1 MIKKL
6 FKNTLCTLA
15 IIATFLTIGIAG
27 RLEATYSMHG
37 TVIDETT
44 VEDDRGHIWG
54 YDNELKKGSDV
65 TITFDNNNTVNII
78 YDDIVVDVK

>member
-1 MIKKL
+1 M
-6 FKNTLCTLA
+6 
-15 IIATFLTIGIAG
+15 
-27 RLEATYSMHG
+27 
-37 TVIDETT
+37 
-44 VEDDRGHIWG
+44 WG